1 MKPTRPWKVVSI
13 GEQIIYQA
21 YAAHAI
27 NHNKHL
33 LYLFYTR
40 WITYAINLYRTFSDI
55 TNCYNSYASIV
66 YTDT

>member
-21 YAAHAI
+21 NAAHAI

-40 WITYAINLYRTFSDI
+40 WITYAINPVQNFALD
-55 TNCYNSYASIV
+55 TNC
-66 YTDT
+66 